1 MMVLEISSTTS
12 VLTLIVQLASSVPK
26 AFACLRHGL
35 GPPWG
40 RDERTN
46 PGLEAHSD
54 HDEELAELGRLVLE
68 GHMRHAVQSF
78 HDPERM
84 VRRDLEATAYDLHVH
99 HEGTDAGL
107 YVQNR
112 WGRGRVGCS

>member
-1 MMVLEISSTTS
+1 MAEDAETADRPHLLDWATGVTRDH
-12 VLTLIVQLASSVPK
+12 VQGIAETNQGVSKEHLKAAAAALA
-26 AFACLRHGL
+26 AI
-35 GPPWG
+35 GPMTDPDATA
-40 RDERTN
+40 DE
-46 PGLEAHSD
+46 L
-54 HDEELAELGRLVLE
+54 
-68 GHMRHAVQSF
+68 QS
-78 HDPERM
+78 

>member
-1 MMVLEISSTTS
+1 MTTPELESEVTEIPVLD
-12 VLTLIVQLASSVPK
+12 LT
-26 AFACLRHGL
+26 
-35 GPPWG
+35 
-40 RDERTN
+40 
-46 PGLEAHSD
+46 
-54 HDEELAELGRLVLE
+54 DEELAVLGRLVLE

-78 HDPERM
+78 HDLERM
-84 VRRDLEATAYDLHVH
+84 VRHDLEATAYDLHVH